1 MLRHLRI
8 LLVAG
13 ALFAV
18 APAAAQ
24 AATGSSQVLPN
35 QQISQSTS
43 TNWSG
48 YALTGAA
55 PYTSISSNWVQPT
68 ADCSAT
74 PNSYSSF
81 WVGLDGYNT
90 NSVEQTGTSA
100 DCSGSTPNYY
110 GWYEMYP
117 KLPVN
122 YSNPVVPGDS
132 ISASVVYLGSNQY
145 KLTLSDTT
153 QGWTQT
159 TTQTSTVATR
169 GSAEVI
175 AEAPSSI
182 TGVLPL
188 ADFGTVNFSGTKL
201 SPNSIAGA
209 NPITMETSG
218 GTVKAKP
225 SAANKSTGSFSV
237 TWYHK

>member
-13 ALFAV
+13 ALLAV

-35 QQISQSTS
+35 HQIGHATS
-43 TNWSG
+43 SNWSG

-55 PYTSISSNWVQPT
+55 PYTSISSNWIQPT
-68 ADCSAT
+68 ANCSVT
-74 PNSYSSF
+74 PSSYSSF

-90 NSVEQTGTSA
+90 NSVEQTGTDS
-100 DCSGSTPNYY
+100 DCSGTTPTYY

-117 KLPVN
+117 KFPVN

-132 ISASVVYLGSNQY
+132 MSASVVYLGSNQY

-159 TTQTSTVATR
+159 TTQTSTTATR

-188 ADFGTVNFSGTKL
+188 TDFGTVNFSGARL
-201 SPNSIAGA
+201 SPNSLAGA
-209 NPITMETSG
+209 NPITMETSS